1 MSDAV
6 APTERFSDRVADY
19 ARHRPGYPR
28 ALADWLRESLG
39 VEPGRRVA
47 DIGAGTGIATRMWL
61 DAGHDVVA
69 VEPNH
74 AMREAGIAALAGEP
88 RLRWIAGTAEAT
100 GLGDAGVDL
109 VSAAQA
115 FHWFD
120 PARTRA
126 EWARILRPGGLA
138 VVFWNSREPARSPLV
153 AGCEALLHEYGRDYG
168 QVAERHPDDAAME
181 RWFGG
186 GLRGTARFPHRQRFD
201 FEGLRGRLLSSSSA
215 PRPGEP
221 GHAAM
226 IADLRALFLR
236 HAVEGMVDFDYA
248 TRVFAGTL
256 AQLPPT
262 S

>member
-1 MSDAV
+1 MTDAA
-6 APTERFSDRVADY
+6 APTECFSDRVADY
-19 ARHRPGYPR
+19 VRHRPGYPR

-39 VEPGRRVA
+39 VQPGRRVA
-47 DIGAGTGIATRMWL
+47 DIGAGTGIATRTWL
-61 DAGHDVVA
+61 EAGHEVVA
-69 VEPNH
+69 VEPND
-74 AMREAGIAALAGEP
+74 AMRQAGIAAMAGEP
-88 RLRWIAGTAEAT
+88 RVRWVAGTAEAT
-100 GLGDAGVDL
+100 GLDGASVDI

-138 VVFWNSREPARSPLV
+138 VVLWNSREPARSPLV
-153 AGCEALLHEYGRDYG
+153 AGYEALLHEHGRDYG

-181 RWFGG
+181 RWFGD
-186 GLRGTARFPHRQRFD
+186 GLRAAARFPHCQRFD

-221 GHAAM
+221 GHDAM
-226 IADLRALFLR
+226 VSDLHALFLR

-256 AQLPPT
+256 AQAPST